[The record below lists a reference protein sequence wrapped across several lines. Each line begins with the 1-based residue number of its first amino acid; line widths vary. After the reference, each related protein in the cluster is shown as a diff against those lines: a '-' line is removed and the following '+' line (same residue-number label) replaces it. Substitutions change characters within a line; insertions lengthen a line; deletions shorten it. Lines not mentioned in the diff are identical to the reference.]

1 MNNSKPPQCERVLSY
16 MQHFGEISQL
26 QALRDLGVMRLASR
40 ISELR
45 LKYGINIKKEMR
57 TVLNR
62 FEEKVSFAVYSLGE

>member
-1 MNNSKPPQCERVLSY
+1 MNNSKTPQCDRVLAY
-16 MQHFGEISQL
+16 MQRFGEISQL
-26 QALRDLGVMRLASR
+26 DALRDLGVMRLASR
-40 ISELR
+40 ICELR